1 MFIGIAICVVFV
13 IFAVLM
19 MTKKLSALLALPLMA
34 IIVGVLAGLPLTG
47 EESIIDHVIVAGAL
61 KLAGTYVAILFAC
74 WLSQI
79 LYKTGVTDTI
89 IKKAAELGG
98 DKPFVVALLLCGV
111 SVFLFTVLFGTGAVA
126 MVGAIVLPL
135 LLSIG
140 VPALAACNVFM
151 AALSAGYTLNP
162 ANMTALLGITG
173 ITQQELTPC
182 AIVLTVMGCVFTV
195 LYLIWSFKKNGM
207 KFAFAAPINDKDE
220 EAEQAAAEER
230 PMVHGVRGLLA
241 CLTPVV
247 VVVITLV
254 WNISA
259 LAAFFAG
266 VIWAIIFTVK
276 GPWKK
281 YMSTIVESCFEG
293 FKEGAPTAGLMFG
306 IGMLLNAVT
315 ASTTQTI
322 INPFMTAI
330 TPTTAVA
337 LIIFAC
343 VLCPLSLYR
352 GPFNIMGLGAG
363 LAASMMAVN
372 ALPVAALAAVFYCTS
387 RWPAQAC
394 PTATQVVWV
403 SNFTGYDPVNSTNQ
417 VQIANWVFTALSIV
431 ICVLIY
437 M

>member
-13 IFAVLM
+13 IFAALM
-19 MTKKLSALLALPLMA
+19 MTKRLSALLALPLMA
-34 IIVGVLAGLPLTG
+34 IIVAVLAGLPLTG
-47 EESIIDHVIVAGAL
+47 EQSIIDHVIVNGAL
-61 KLAGTYVAILFAC
+61 KLASTYVAILFAC

-111 SVFLFTVLFGTGAVA
+111 SIFLFTVLFGTGAVA

-135 LLSIG
+135 MLSIG
-140 VPALAACNVFM
+140 VPALAACNAFM

-162 ANMTALLGITG
+162 ANMTSLLGITG
-173 ITQQELTPC
+173 ITQEQLTPC
-182 AIVLTVMGCVFTV
+182 AIILTVMGCIFTV
-195 LYLIWSFKKNGM
+195 LYLAWSFKKNGM
-207 KFAFAAPINDKDE
+207 KFAFAAPVSEAAE
-220 EAEQAAAEER
+220 EEEER
-230 PMVHGVRGLLA
+230 PMVTGVRGLLA
-241 CLTPVV
+241 CMTPLV

-254 WNISA
+254 WNINA

-266 VIWAIIFTVK
+266 IIWAIIFTVK

-281 YMSTIVESCFEG
+281 YMSVLADSMFDG

-315 ASTTQTI
+315 ATTTQEI
-322 INPFMTAI
+322 ISPFMTAI
-330 TPTTAVA
+330 TPTTAIG

-343 VLCPLSLYR
+343 LLSPLSLYR
-352 GPFNIMGLGAG
+352 GPFNVMGLGAG

-372 ALPVAALAAVFYCTS
+372 AVPVAALAAVFYCTS

-403 SNFTGYDPVNSTNQ
+403 SNFTGYDPVNSTNE
-417 VQIANWVFTALSIV
+417 VQLSNWIFTALSIV
-431 ICVLIY
+431 ICVLVY